1 MPEAVKGLK
10 SNQKFN
16 VQPNRMIVSNGVV
29 WVGTVYSLYV
39 MHYIII

>member
-16 VQPNRMIVSNGVV
+16 VQQLNIMIVPKGVV
-29 WVGTVYSLYV
+29 WVGSV
-39 MHYIII
+39 